1 MEQWKEQMS
10 ESFRIGALLAF
21 AGGFFDSY
29 TYIARGGVFANAQTG
44 NMILLAIQLVQ
55 GHFIH
60 ALYYLIPVIA
70 FVCGIFLDEH
80 IKRRAHKPRRLH
92 WRQIVL
98 FIEIIILVF
107 VAFLPI
113 GKGDLLANVFISF
126 ICAMQ
131 VQSFRTLHGL
141 PYATT
146 MCTGNLRSG
155 TDQLVR
161 LVFEKDRTAGKKAFL
176 YFSVIFVFIAGA
188 GAGALVTPIIGA
200 KSVLFC
206 CIFLILALI
215 MLFLQRKGFVD

>member
-1 MEQWKEQMS
+1 MERWNNQMS

-60 ALYYLIPVIA
+60 ALYYIIPIIA
-70 FVCGIFLDEH
+70 FVCGIFVDEY
-80 IKRRAHKPRRLH
+80 IKRHFHHTRHFH

-98 FIEIIILVF
+98 FIEIIVLII
-107 VAFLPI
+107 VAFLPL
-113 GKGDLLANVFISF
+113 GKGDMLANIFISF

-131 VQSFRTLHGL
+131 VQSFRNIHGL

-146 MCTGNLRSG
+146 MCTGNLRSA
-155 TDQLVR
+155 TDQLVH
-161 LVFEKDRTAGKKAFL
+161 LVFEKDSSAAKKAFL
-176 YFSVIFVFIAGA
+176 YFSVIFVFITGA
-188 GAGALVTPIIGA
+188 GIGALVTPIVGA

-206 CIFLILALI
+206 CILLIIALI
-215 MLFLQRKGFVD
+215 MLFLQRKNFED

>member
-1 MEQWKEQMS
+1 MGQWKNQMS

-44 NMILLAIQLVQ
+44 NMILLANQLVQ
-55 GHFIH
+55 RQFMH
-60 ALYYLIPVIA
+60 ALYYLIPISA
-70 FVCGIFLDEH
+70 FVCGIFLDEY
-80 IKRRAHKPRRLH
+80 IKQRFYQTHKLH

-98 FIEIIILVF
+98 FIENIVLLI
-107 VAFLPI
+107 VAFLPL
-113 GKGDLLANVFISF
+113 GKGNVLANVLISF

-131 VQSFRTLHGL
+131 AHSFRTLHGL

-155 TDQLVR
+155 TNQLVH
-161 LVFEKDRTAGKKAFL
+161 LVFHKNSDAGKNAFL
-176 YFSVIFVFIAGA
+176 YFAIIFIFITGA
-188 GAGALVTPIIGA
+188 GTGAIITPIIGA

-206 CIFLILALI
+206 CILLGLAFV
-215 MLFLQRKGFVD
+215 MLSLERKNIE

>member
-1 MEQWKEQMS
+1 MGQWKNQMS

-44 NMILLAIQLVQ
+44 NMILLANRLVQ
-55 GHFIH
+55 GQFVH
-60 ALYYLIPVIA
+60 ALYYLIPISA
-70 FVCGIFLDEH
+70 FVCGIFLDEY
-80 IKRRAHKPRRLH
+80 IKQRFYQTHKLH

-98 FIEIIILVF
+98 FIENVVLLI
-107 VAFLPI
+107 VAFLPL
-113 GKGDLLANVFISF
+113 GKGNVLANVLISF

-131 VQSFRTLHGL
+131 AHSFRTLHGL

-155 TDQLVR
+155 TNQLVH
-161 LVFEKDRTAGKKAFL
+161 LVFHKNSDAGKNAFL
-176 YFSVIFVFIAGA
+176 YFAIIFVFITGA
-188 GAGALVTPIIGA
+188 GTGAIITPIIGA

-206 CIFLILALI
+206 CILLGLAFV
-215 MLFLQRKGFVD
+215 MLSLERKSLE

>member
-1 MEQWKEQMS
+1 MKQWKEQMS

-55 GHFIH
+55 GHFFH
-60 ALYYLIPVIA
+60 ALYYLIPIFA
-70 FVCGIFLDEH
+70 FVSGIFLNEY
-80 IKRRAHKPRRLH
+80 IRRRFYQKQRLH

-98 FIEIIILVF
+98 FIEIIILII
-107 VAFLPI
+107 VASLPI
-113 GKGDLLANVFISF
+113 GKGDILANVFISF

-131 VQSFRTLHGL
+131 VQSFRSMHGL

-161 LVFEKDRTAGKKAFL
+161 LVFEKDSSAGKKAFL
-176 YFSVIFVFIAGA
+176 YFSVIFIFISGA
-188 GAGALVTPIIGA
+188 ATGALVTPIVGV
-200 KSVLFC
+200 KSILFC
-206 CIFLILALI
+206 CILLIIALI
-215 MLFLQRKGFVD
+215 MLFLQRDFVD

>member
-1 MEQWKEQMS
+1 MEQWKNQMS

-55 GHFIH
+55 GKFMN
-60 ALYYLIPVIA
+60 ALYYLIPITA
-70 FVCGIFLDEH
+70 FVCGIFLDEY
-80 IKRRAHKPRRLH
+80 IKQRFYLTHKLH

-98 FIEIIILVF
+98 FIENVVLII
-107 VAFLPI
+107 VAFLPL
-113 GKGDLLANVFISF
+113 GKGNVLANVFISF

-131 VQSFRTLHGL
+131 AHSFRTLHGL

-155 TDQLVR
+155 TDQLVH
-161 LVFEKDRTAGKKAFL
+161 LVFHRDTAAGKKAFL
-176 YFSVIFVFIAGA
+176 YFAIIFVFIAGA
-188 GAGALVTPIIGA
+188 GTGAIVTPIIGA
-200 KSVLFC
+200 KAVLFC
-206 CIFLILALI
+206 CILLGMALM
-215 MLFLQRKGFVD
+215 MLSLERNNLE